1 MKYLF
6 STILL
11 FLLYFSSLHLSAQV
25 ETFTTSP
32 LLQSEALSATQR
44 EIRAVWLTTYKG
56 LDWPKRKA
64 NDKAGIER
72 QKKDLCKILDELKA
86 AGTNTIL
93 FQARTRSTTTYPSD
107 YEPWDEIFTGQPGKN
122 PGYDPLAF
130 AVQECHRRGMEI
142 HAWVV
147 SFPICHVPTAKR
159 LGKSAL
165 PSMHPELCQKCGDVW
180 MMDPGVPGTDKYLA
194 KICSEIVSKYDVDGV
209 HLDYIRYP
217 EKSIS
222 FDDKKTYA
230 KYGNGKNKSAWRQ
243 ENVTRCVREVSSAVK
258 AIKPWVKMSCSP
270 VGKYADLPR
279 QSSMGWNAR
288 DVVSQDAILWLN
300 KGYMDI
306 LFPMMYFDG
315 KHFYPFAADWA
326 EQANGKPVIPGLGIY
341 FLNDRERGWPL
352 GVIRRQMYYT
362 RLLGTGGVAYFRS
375 KFFTDNEKGLYDF
388 TKEDFWR
395 DETLLPAIDG
405 AKRLP
410 DAPSNLRISQHGPT
424 IRLAWSNVKSDF
436 AERPTVY
443 NVYACP
449 TDTFSASAAKRI
461 ATRLTCPS
469 FDYTPAL
476 PTALHQTFYVTSMD
490 AFGNESVPAGFTNEQ
505 MQCEG
510 NYYYTNGMINV
521 PEVDGLEQLVLYDIT
536 GRKVMQTMYDFKLDL
551 TNLLAGAYMLKGI
564 NGDKKEL
571 LLLRIWKM

>member
-11 FLLYFSSLHLSAQV
+11 LSLCFSSLHLSAQE

-32 LLQSEALSATQR
+32 LLQSEAISATQR
-44 EIRAVWLTTYKG
+44 EIRAIWLTTYKG

-165 PSMHPELCQKCGDVW
+165 PSIHPELCQKCGDVW

-194 KICSEIVSKYDVDGV
+194 KICSEIVSKYDVDGI

-300 KGYMDI
+300 QGYMDI

-352 GVIRRQMYYT
+352 NVIRRQMYYT
-362 RLLGTGGVAYFRS
+362 RLLGCGGQAYFRS
-375 KFFTDNEKGLYDF
+375 QFFTDNEKGLYDF

-395 DETLLPAIDG
+395 NDVLPPAIDG
-405 AKRLP
+405 AKALP
-410 DAPSNLRISQHGPT
+410 SAPRGMKITLQGCT
-424 IRLAWSNVKSDF
+424 IELSWEKVASDF

-443 NVYACP
+443 NIYACP
-449 TDTFSASAAKRI
+449 TDTFSASQAKRI
-461 ATRLTCPS
+461 ATKLSSTTFKYKPNL
-469 FDYTPAL
+469 PNAL
-476 PTALHQTFYVTSMD
+476 NQWFFVSSMD
-490 AFGNESVPAGFTNEQ
+490 AFGNESTPMPFEQ
-505 MQCEG
+505 RNSAQGG
-510 NYYYTNGMINV
+510 NYYYTDGKVVV
-521 PEVDGLEQLVLYDIT
+521 PQKDEVKELVLYDIT
-536 GRKVMQTMYDFKLDL
+536 EQQVKKMELAEEINISHL
-551 TNLLAGAYMLKGI
+551 AAGAYLLKGVKG
-564 NGDKKEL
+564 NKTET
-571 LLLRIWKM
+571 LLLRIWKK

>member
-32 LLQSEALSATQR
+32 LLQSETLSATQR

-72 QKKDLCKILDELKA
+72 QKEDLCKILDELKA

-194 KICSEIVSKYDVDGV
+194 KICSEIVSKYDVDGI

-315 KHFYPFAADWA
+315 KHFYPFAADWV

-352 GVIRRQMYYT
+352 NVIRRQMYYT

-410 DAPSNLRISQHGPT
+410 DAPSSLSISQHGPT

-449 TDTFSASAAKRI
+449 TDTFSASVAKRI

-490 AFGNESVPAGFTNEQ
+490 AFGNESVPVGFTNEQ

-536 GRKVMQTMYDFKLDL
+536 GRKVMQTMYDLKLDL
-551 TNLLAGAYMLKGI
+551 TTLLAGAYMLKGI
-564 NGDKKEL
+564 NGDEKEL